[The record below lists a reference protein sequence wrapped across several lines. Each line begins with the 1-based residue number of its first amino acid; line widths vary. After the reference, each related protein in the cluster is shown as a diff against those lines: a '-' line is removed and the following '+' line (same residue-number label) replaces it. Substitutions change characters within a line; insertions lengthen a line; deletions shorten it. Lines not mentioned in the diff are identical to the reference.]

1 MLGTV
6 QIPWASAFRRVHSFS
21 YTDFCMAGTL
31 GVSYSIAEKT
41 HFHSS
46 RTDTHGYPI
55 IHQLCVIETG
65 LQSLYLLTLI
75 PKGRSPPRVRFQPL
89 ASNFL
94 NDGSCMFT
102 FETHNQ
108 PGNLGLPLEGTV
120 LGRLCFSWVNT
131 LLAKGSRGQLLN
143 CDDLYDLPDCLKAH
157 HLSSKIN
164 LAVYPM
170 HDGYIRTSLFRSLHS
185 CFWVEFY
192 GIGILKFIG
201 DIASFCVPYL
211 LKLLLQFVETR
222 SEPIPNG
229 YAYAAGLCLASLLA
243 TFFNCHFNFKISM
256 VSLRIRGALVSLIY
270 RKTLSLNKITI
281 SSLETGEIVNYMS
294 TDVNKIMD
302 SCISFHSFWS
312 IPLEVAVICWLL
324 YLQVGL
330 AFVAVIL
337 LTLFLIP
344 VNKFTA
350 SLIKRFRTE
359 MMAHKD
365 KRISCMG
372 EILKG
377 IKTIKLNVWESA
389 FIQSIGAIK
398 CLRQLAVEAEYIYP
412 EAATSILEDFYVDD
426 YIRGD
431 DDEKRLMKIQEQV
444 DDILRSAGFELHK
457 WCANSET
464 LISSI
469 PREKREGKYVPSS
482 ADNIIKTLGLWWNPD
497 EDSFKF
503 SIELEK
509 KQGFTKRAILSEALR
524 LFDPLGLA
532 GPVIVKAKIFL
543 QQLWSTKIDWDTKLT
558 GEEESQWVSYRDEL
572 MNLKN
577 LSIPR
582 LVLSNL
588 TGAMELHGFCDS
600 SERAYGAAIYVK
612 TIENDHDSVV
622 NLLCAKSRVAP
633 LKKTSLPRLE
643 LCGALLLA
651 KLAKKVLE
659 SITLNFTRFTL
670 WSDSTIVLSWIKS
683 PSSKWKTFV
692 ANRVSEIQALTS

>member
-1 MLGTV
+1 MLLGAEHFFKILKNQRFELGRGLPTLQLTSFGWVIGGQVEMIEPTHSITMCSCTV
-6 QIPWASAFRRVHSFS
+6 DEQLQRFWEIEELTQDKALSPSEQICEQNFQSTTHRDSFGRFVVSLPKQNFFSKLGDSERIALCRFYNLEKRLAKNAKLKEESTAFMHEYF
-21 YTDFCMAGTL
+21 AL
-31 GVSYSIAEKT
+31 GHMKPIDNQDLKDMKT
-41 HFHSS
+41 FYLPHHCVVNYHSS
-46 RTDTHGYPI
+46 TTKLRVVFDASVKSTS
-55 IHQLCVIETG
+55 G
-65 LQSLYLLTLI
+65 LSL
-75 PKGRSPPRVRFQPL
+75 
-89 ASNFL
+89 N
-94 NDGSCMFT
+94 
-102 FETHNQ
+102 E
-108 PGNLGLPLEGTV
+108 
-120 LGRLCFSWVNT
+120 T
-131 LLAKGSRGQLLN
+131 LLVGPTLQA
-143 CDDLYDLPDCLKAH
+143 DLF
-157 HLSSKIN
+157 
-164 LAVYPM
+164 
-170 HDGYIRTSLFRSLHS
+170 TQ
-185 CFWVEFY
+185 
-192 GIGILKFIG
+192 ILKFRQHKFVVTA
-201 DIASFCVPYL
+201 DIVKMYRQISV
-211 LKLLLQFVETR
+211 
-222 SEPIPNG
+222 SEED
-229 YAYAAGLCLASLLA
+229 
-243 TFFNCHFNFKISM
+243 K
-256 VSLRIRGALVSLIY
+256 
-270 RKTLSLNKITI
+270 
-281 SSLETGEIVNYMS
+281 
-294 TDVNKIMD
+294 
-302 SCISFHSFWS
+302 
-312 IPLEVAVICWLL
+312 
-324 YLQVGL
+324 YLQIIFWRDDPDQPL
-330 AFVAVIL
+330 QKFA
-337 LTLFLIP
+337 LTT
-344 VNKFTA
+344 VTYGTA
-350 SLIKRFRTE
+350 PASYL
-359 MMAHKD
+359 
-365 KRISCMG
+365 
-372 EILKG
+372 
-377 IKTIKLNVWESA
+377 
-389 FIQSIGAIK
+389 AIK